1 MNEVLLATIPAVL
14 VLAGMLGVQHIQSR
28 RETKGQAL
36 EREREIRDA
45 RREYRE
51 SIVNPI
57 REAMIKLGTNLEYS
71 RFMDVLRET
80 NKKYYLMDEEETRKF
95 KKSISHVRR
104 GSKSEILIELMPLI
118 HTITSE
124 EARTA
129 ILQAIAYI
137 ALFKETK
144 KLGNITEEDI
154 TQKVKVAYQKLED
167 YVALA
172 D

>member
-1 MNEVLLATIPAVL
+1 MNDVLLATMPAAL

-28 RETKGQAL
+28 RETKRRAL

-71 RFMDVLRET
+71 RFMDVVRET
-80 NKKYYLMDEEETRKF
+80 NKQYNLMDREETREF
-95 KKSISHVRR
+95 EKSIRHMRQ
-104 GSKSEILIELMPLI
+104 GSKSEIIIELMPLI
-118 HTITSE
+118 PTITND
-124 EARTA
+124 EARKVV
-129 ILQAIAYI
+129 LQALAYT
-137 ALFKETK
+137 ALSKETK
-144 KLGNITEEDI
+144 KLSSITEEDI
-154 TQKVKVAYQKLED
+154 EQITKEAYKKLED